1 MSPLITLATSAHIMF
16 RPWLLSQPTSHLY
29 FCLHTTYIFY
39 PRPASQSSDDAL
51 MLNATHHINLQPAKI
66 LVYISQDSMEIHF
79 LVAAILTP
87 SNNFQIF
94 SFAGASQAEVRSDRK
109 SGKHYFLLRR
119 GVNVIF
125 LWKFYFQ

>member
-1 MSPLITLATSAHIMF
+1 
-16 RPWLLSQPTSHLY
+16 
-29 FCLHTTYIFY
+29 
-39 PRPASQSSDDAL
+39 

-109 SGKHYFLLRR
+109 SRKY
-119 GVNVIF
+119 
-125 LWKFYFQ
+125 YFQFRREHFSMDIFSFNKDIILDNDLLS